1 MKQCPQCNRPI
12 RQGDSV
18 AVLALSINCTKDD
31 AVYDLISDF
40 FDKEMVLHSGCLKAY
55 VGRLPFGGDDNL
67 GNITAAAAAQH
78 PMPLGTNVLATR
90 ITTILRELGDNSP
103 RVDIMRFVVENKNLG
118 HAEMLRKW
126 FQERSTL

>member
-55 VGRLPFGGDDNL
+55 VDRLPLEDNGNL
-67 GNITAAAAAQH
+67 GKVAAATH
-78 PMPLGTNVLATR
+78 PMPLGTNMLATR